1 MFSSVLDCPACAH
14 RFQYEHQADH
24 FPEEITCPECGKSS
38 ACEDFSALL
47 FCPHCRCKLKVS
59 LNLLNESGLMCP
71 RCNGVLN
78 DNSVSLNEEDYE
90 STYDGSDRPES
101 FRRLLQDGDIFDK
114 FRVIRLLG
122 RGGMA
127 EVYQA
132 EHLLLKQQCA
142 LKLMRNNGA
151 SSDPV
156 FIKRFL
162 REAKLS
168 HSLNH
173 PNIVKVYDVGND
185 AKTGY
190 FFIAME
196 YIEGKTLLE
205 LSRREQ
211 LSEET
216 LKAVLFSMG
225 NALQVLADARV
236 VHRDIKPS
244 NIMLDSNGVFKLMD
258 LGIAKSSSNHAA
270 GEMTLT
276 MEQSTMGTPSYA
288 SPEQCQSAHSVDI
301 RSDIYS
307 LGATIYHAAS
317 GKLPFDGSTAVEIIL
332 KVVQG
337 DIEPLKNLRPD
348 LSPGFLKLV
357 SQMMEKDPANR
368 PESPE
373 KFVSMLLHTH
383 DGTGSRV
390 LQWSADFFR
399 KKTTWIAGGAA
410 AAVLAGVV
418 FYAGGAKP
426 VSAPLAAAP
435 VAAEE
440 KNPEPAAPVVA
451 EVTTPGAV
459 ASAAAAVPERK
470 SPGPTIFDNP
480 DMSLDEQ
487 LEFCRKRYQA
497 FEEKY
502 GKSTENASA
511 KGARAEILQY
521 RKQLLN
527 EWQERLNYLED
538 RNKKIA
544 AAKTQKYDDAAGR
557 AFQAGFRDLTA
568 ANRPFMN
575 DHIAH
580 SRALSQLLRQKNIDP
595 NLQVEDIGRNPRRGP
610 LICVLASAMI
620 VQAPAFLPPLLD
632 RYVDPMPLGHAD
644 GSRNFYLLQHPRL
657 IAYGLPACVLPRTL
671 SVILETRNLSYNIAM
686 SKVSTPSCKTIFFD
700 GHDFSGSDLIA
711 AVLHEREDLV
721 MLMLAAGADPDWR
734 DANGETALFATYL
747 SQKGARFRE
756 LLLAAGANPE
766 IRNVSGKTHQDF
778 ASVGDFIQR
787 WEKNDLVS
795 CRKMLSMK
803 QVSPD
808 MIMANG
814 YTLLT
819 DACRKMNIPAIKML
833 TQCGASPDAR
843 DRRGWTPMDELFNLL
858 RQYKN
863 TRRSS
868 GRQIAGRTS
877 SGTSAG
883 KVNCENVYE
892 AIRLLLTAGADLSR
906 PPASDSSSNYLR
918 LFLARY
924 SDLPGW
930 SEMVIFMLKYTKN
943 FDVAHWRLV
952 AEVVRYHQMIPP
964 YVKNQIYAA
973 MPRELRTERSNNG
986 R

>member
-14 RFQYEHQADH
+14 RFQYEHQTEN
-24 FPEEITCPECGKSS
+24 FPEEITCPECGRSS
-38 ACEDFSALL
+38 AREDYSALL
-47 FCPHCRCKLKVS
+47 FCPHCRSKLKVP
-59 LNLLNESGLMCP
+59 LDILHESDLMCP

-383 DGTGSRV
+383 DGTGSRI

-399 KKTTWIAGGAA
+399 KKTTWIAGGAAA

-451 EVTTPGAV
+451 E
-459 ASAAAAVPERK
+459 
-470 SPGPTIFDNP
+470 
-480 DMSLDEQ
+480 
-487 LEFCRKRYQA
+487 
-497 FEEKY
+497 EK
-502 GKSTENASA
+502 
-511 KGARAEILQY
+511 I
-521 RKQLLN
+521 
-527 EWQERLNYLED
+527 
-538 RNKKIA
+538 
-544 AAKTQKYDDAAGR
+544 GR
-557 AFQAGFRDLTA
+557 A
-568 ANRPFMN
+568 
-575 DHIAH
+575 H
-580 SRALSQLLRQKNIDP
+580 
-595 NLQVEDIGRNPRRGP
+595 V
-610 LICVLASAMI
+610 
-620 VQAPAFLPPLLD
+620 
-632 RYVDPMPLGHAD
+632 
-644 GSRNFYLLQHPRL
+644 
-657 IAYGLPACVLPRTL
+657 
-671 SVILETRNLSYNIAM
+671 
-686 SKVSTPSCKTIFFD
+686 
-700 GHDFSGSDLIA
+700 
-711 AVLHEREDLV
+711 
-721 MLMLAAGADPDWR
+721 
-734 DANGETALFATYL
+734 
-747 SQKGARFRE
+747 
-756 LLLAAGANPE
+756 
-766 IRNVSGKTHQDF
+766 
-778 ASVGDFIQR
+778 
-787 WEKNDLVS
+787 
-795 CRKMLSMK
+795 
-803 QVSPD
+803 
-808 MIMANG
+808 
-814 YTLLT
+814 
-819 DACRKMNIPAIKML
+819 
-833 TQCGASPDAR
+833 
-843 DRRGWTPMDELFNLL
+843 
-858 RQYKN
+858 
-863 TRRSS
+863 
-868 GRQIAGRTS
+868 
-877 SGTSAG
+877 
-883 KVNCENVYE
+883 
-892 AIRLLLTAGADLSR
+892 
-906 PPASDSSSNYLR
+906 
-918 LFLARY
+918 
-924 SDLPGW
+924 
-930 SEMVIFMLKYTKN
+930 
-943 FDVAHWRLV
+943 
-952 AEVVRYHQMIPP
+952 
-964 YVKNQIYAA
+964 
-973 MPRELRTERSNNG
+973 
-986 R
+986 

>member
-14 RFQYEHQADH
+14 RFQYEHQTEN
-24 FPEEITCPECGKSS
+24 FPEEITCPECGRSS
-38 ACEDFSALL
+38 AREDYSALL
-47 FCPHCRCKLKVS
+47 FCPHCRSKLKVP
-59 LNLLNESGLMCP
+59 LDILHESDLMCP

-122 RGGMA
+122 CGGMA

-383 DGTGSRV
+383 E
-390 LQWSADFFR
+390 A
-399 KKTTWIAGGAA
+399 KKTGGKRWFAVFSRRKVQAGKEKSSGKSILWGIKALVIL
-410 AAVLAGVV
+410 VLLGLMV
-418 FYAGGAKP
+418 FNGHVLYQKFI
-426 VSAPLAAAP
+426 
-435 VAAEE
+435 AAES
-440 KNPEPAAPVVA
+440 PDGIWAATS
-451 EVTTPGAV
+451 E
-459 ASAAAAVPERK
+459 
-470 SPGPTIFDNP
+470 
-480 DMSLDEQ
+480 DE
-487 LEFCRKRYQA
+487 Y
-497 FEEKY
+497 
-502 GKSTENASA
+502 
-511 KGARAEILQY
+511 RAEKLPM
-521 RKQLLN
+521 
-527 EWQERLNYLED
+527 
-538 RNKKIA
+538 
-544 AAKTQKYDDAAGR
+544 AGYPE
-557 AFQAGFRDLTA
+557 APGVI
-568 ANRPFMN
+568 RP
-575 DHIAH
+575 
-580 SRALSQLLRQKNIDP
+580 
-595 NLQVEDIGRNPRRGP
+595 V
-610 LICVLASAMI
+610 
-620 VQAPAFLPPLLD
+620 
-632 RYVDPMPLGHAD
+632 
-644 GSRNFYLLQHPRL
+644 
-657 IAYGLPACVLPRTL
+657 
-671 SVILETRNLSYNIAM
+671 
-686 SKVSTPSCKTIFFD
+686 
-700 GHDFSGSDLIA
+700 
-711 AVLHEREDLV
+711 
-721 MLMLAAGADPDWR
+721 
-734 DANGETALFATYL
+734 
-747 SQKGARFRE
+747 
-756 LLLAAGANPE
+756 
-766 IRNVSGKTHQDF
+766 
-778 ASVGDFIQR
+778 
-787 WEKNDLVS
+787 
-795 CRKMLSMK
+795 
-803 QVSPD
+803 
-808 MIMANG
+808 
-814 YTLLT
+814 
-819 DACRKMNIPAIKML
+819 
-833 TQCGASPDAR
+833 
-843 DRRGWTPMDELFNLL
+843 
-858 RQYKN
+858 
-863 TRRSS
+863 
-868 GRQIAGRTS
+868 
-877 SGTSAG
+877 
-883 KVNCENVYE
+883 
-892 AIRLLLTAGADLSR
+892 
-906 PPASDSSSNYLR
+906 
-918 LFLARY
+918 
-924 SDLPGW
+924 
-930 SEMVIFMLKYTKN
+930 
-943 FDVAHWRLV
+943 
-952 AEVVRYHQMIPP
+952 
-964 YVKNQIYAA
+964 
-973 MPRELRTERSNNG
+973 
-986 R
+986 